1 MRISDWSS
9 DVCSSDLWA
18 YTGTEMYADQEPAGD
33 LRAIARLYDELVHI
47 VVPADSD
54 VKTVADLRGKR
65 VSLGDKGSGT
75 LIDMRL
81 ILAAY
86 DLSEQEIEPFYLKPE
101 PSSDMLQIGRASCRE
116 RVGHYV

>member
-75 LIDMRL
+75 LNDIGL
-81 ILAAY
+81 ILAAV
-86 DLSEQEIEPFYLKPE
+86 DSSDQENEPFYLKPE
-101 PSSDMLQIGRASCRE
+101 HAREILRNRAIQAT
-116 RVGHYV
+116 